1 MNNGGVGQASFDD
14 WMPEA
19 FTGTPVRSSLIDL
32 GCGYRAPAVQ
42 QATGVTYRQLDYWAR
57 TALVEPSI
65 RDAAGSGSQRLYSF
79 ADIVAVRVIKRLLDA
94 GVSLQNVRVA
104 VECLRGRGVDDLAAV
119 TLVCDGASVYEC
131 TTDDQIIDLLRGGQG
146 VFGIAIGHTTT
157 DIAAAV
163 VGLPSVKPPVAI
175 QNSANNALIVDELA
189 TRRSA

>member
-1 MNNGGVGQASFDD
+1 MNNVEVGQASFDD

-19 FTGTPVRSSLIDL
+19 FTGTPVRPSPIDQ

-79 ADIVAVRVIKRLLDA
+79 TDIVAVRVIKRLLDA

-104 VECLRGRGVDDLAAV
+104 VECLRGRGIEDLAAV

-163 VGLPSVKPPVAI
+163 VGLPSVTPPL
-175 QNSANNALIVDELA
+175 SAHDSVNGALNVDELSA
-189 TRRSA
+189 RRSA

>member
-79 ADIVAVRVIKRLLDA
+79 ADIVAVRAIKRLLDA

-119 TLVCDGASVYEC
+119 TLVCDGVSVYEC

-163 VGLPSVKPPVAI
+163 VGLPSIKPSVAA
-175 QNSANNALIVDELA
+175 QGSANDALIVDELA
-189 TRRSA
+189 ARRSA